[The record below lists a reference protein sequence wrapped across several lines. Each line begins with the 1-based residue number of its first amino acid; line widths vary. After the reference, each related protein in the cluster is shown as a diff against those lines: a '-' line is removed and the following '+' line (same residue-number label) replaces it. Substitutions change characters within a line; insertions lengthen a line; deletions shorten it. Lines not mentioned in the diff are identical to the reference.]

1 MNDNEIRGE
10 NLRIDNLKSMI
21 VRDIN
26 NSNLTIGTIYY
37 ILKDVVN
44 EIEKL
49 YTKQAE
55 QEYQE
60 FCDLTNSAAAAS
72 QAESDEIKAEESDA
86 AAIEKKEEK

>member
-37 ILKDVVN
+37 ILKDIVN

-60 FCDLTNSAAAAS
+60 FCDLTNAAAAS
-72 QAESDEIKAEESDA
+72 QVESDEIKVEESDA